1 MIDLI
6 YYKKVYFS
14 DNIFVSTNEI
24 LEDFRTI
31 GIKNRRKIN
40 ENFTGEYNELKSTDL
55 LKLLSDKIFFYQN
68 ENVKFA
74 LLDLPGK
81 LKYKKTKYYGLLSY
95 DPEIAILV
103 IDQTTTQKS
112 ISDIYN
118 FIKFLKINEQ
128 KQNLINKF
136 QNIDFENSISLHF
149 RIGDYKVVQHHH
161 PILTIDYYK
170 KALTIIKEKNKLDG
184 VNVIYFFEKKDI
196 DEVNNKVKQLKN
208 YFPEANFISLNDLQD
223 WEEMLTMS
231 LCKHNIIANS
241 TFSWWG
247 AYFNENK
254 EKIVCYPNKWI
265 NSNVIKQD
273 LFFDSWTEIKA

>member
-1 MIDLI
+1 MITIILQGGLGNQLFQICTVMAYFFKYKIPFKLPTIKEGGDYNSPHGKNHKRPLYFNNFFKSLTPFLENI
-6 YYKKVYFS
+6 PVYGVYREKQTFKYAVIPSFKRNVKLAGYFQSYKYFHDYY
-14 DNIFVSTNEI
+14 DNI
-24 LEDFRTI
+24 
-31 GIKNRRKIN
+31 
-40 ENFTGEYNELKSTDL
+40 
-55 LKLLSDKIFFYQN
+55 
-68 ENVKFA
+68 
-74 LLDLPGK
+74 
-81 LKYKKTKYYGLLSY
+81 
-95 DPEIAILV
+95 
-103 IDQTTTQKS
+103 
-112 ISDIYN
+112 
-118 FIKFLKINEQ
+118 IKFLKINEQ
-128 KQNLINKF
+128 KQVLINKF

-161 PILTIDYYK
+161 PILSIDYYK

-208 YFPEANFISLNDLQD
+208 YFPEVNFISLNDLQD

-265 NSNVIKQD
+265 NSNVTKQD